1 MKGMTTR
8 ITLVFHILGQ
18 TPLSWQSYDKNI
30 QISAV
35 MYTAS
40 YRGVEIERKVT
51 DNMTW
56 DVDVQL
62 SVYAALT
69 AQRERI

>member
-1 MKGMTTR
+1 
-8 ITLVFHILGQ
+8 
-18 TPLSWQSYDKNI
+18 
-30 QISAV
+30 